1 MNPKIDSVIKQAKQS
16 RKQRAQRNLSAAPM
30 LQSVYE
36 KSKQKEASLKVWG
49 PYAEGDS
56 RFRLKIAENG
66 VERSLKFQTQEE
78 AESVKEELLQKYAK
92 ITRKTVAEALPE
104 WLEELTPCV
113 KPNTIKNNQKMV
125 AQLPQNLVLG
135 QLTEEQASKLYQ
147 QQVERISSHTKRRVS
162 TATQHLFLWVARHF
176 WVWAIG
182 KGYAKMNPWLKV
194 RRVGKANVGK
204 PQLRIDEARKL
215 EAVAMQ
221 RAQNGDLPS
230 LGVLLMLYLGLR
242 QGEVAARVVRDIDD
256 DGRVL
261 WIPSGKTRNAK
272 RRLKIPEQ
280 MRPLVL
286 KRIQGKKPDE
296 LIFYPPNHKTY
307 HRGYFVAQLARLCR
321 LADVPVVCPHG
332 LRGMHATLALEGGAT
347 SDAVAKAL
355 GHGSF
360 EMTKTHYASASS
372 VANNESCRVA
382 AALAGQ
388 SSRSEL
394 DRILNQLGQNELE
407 SLLIKLRSGG
417 RSGSDIEENRA
428 T

>member
-1 MNPKIDSVIKQAKQS
+1 MNRKIDSVVKQAKQS
-16 RKQRAQRNLSAAPM
+16 RKQRAQRNLSAAPT
-30 LQSVYE
+30 LQSLYE
-36 KSKQKEASLKVWG
+36 KSKQKEESLKVWG
-49 PYAEGDS
+49 PYAEGES

-66 VERSLKFQTQEE
+66 VERSLKFRTLEE
-78 AESVKEELLQKYAK
+78 AEGVKDDLLQRYAK
-92 ITRKTVAEALPE
+92 ATRKTVADTSPE
-104 WLEELTPCV
+104 WIAELAPSVMPT
-113 KPNTIKNNQKMV
+113 TISNYQGML
-125 AQLPQNLVLG
+125 ALLPQDLVIG
-135 QLTEEQASKLYQ
+135 QLTEEQATRLYQ
-147 QQVERISSHTKRRVS
+147 HQVERISAHTGRRVS
-162 TATQHLFLWVARHF
+162 TATQHLFLWVARQF

-204 PQLRIDEARKL
+204 PQLRIDETRKL
-215 EAVAMQ
+215 EAVAIQ
-221 RAQNGDLPS
+221 RAQNGDVPA

-280 MRPLVL
+280 IRPLVL
-286 KRIQGKKPDE
+286 ERIQGKKPDE
-296 LIFYPPNHKTY
+296 LIFYPSNHKTY

-388 SSRSEL
+388 SPRSEL
-394 DRILNQLGQNELE
+394 DRLLNQLGQNELE
-407 SLLIKLRSGG
+407 SLLLKLQSSG
-417 RSGSDIEENRA
+417 RSGSDFEENRA
-428 T
+428 I

>member
-1 MNPKIDSVIKQAKQS
+1 MNRKIDSVVKQAKQS
-16 RKQRAQRNLSAAPM
+16 RKQRAQRNLSAAPT
-30 LQSVYE
+30 LQSLYE
-36 KSKQKEASLKVWG
+36 KSKQKEESLKVWG
-49 PYAEGDS
+49 PYAEGES

-66 VERSLKFQTQEE
+66 VERSLKFQTLEE

-92 ITRKTVAEALPE
+92 TTRKTVAEALPE
-104 WLEELTPCV
+104 WIEELAPCV
-113 KPNTIKNNQKMV
+113 KPSTIGNNQKMV
-125 AQLPQNLVLG
+125 AQLPQHLVMG

-147 QQVERISSHTKRRVS
+147 QQVERISAHTGRRIA

-176 WVWAIG
+176 WEWAIG
-182 KGYAKMNPWLKV
+182 KGYAKMNPWMKV

-204 PQLRIDEARKL
+204 PQLRIDETRKL

-221 RAQNGDLPS
+221 RARSGDVPA

-242 QGEVAARVVRDIDD
+242 QGEVAARVARDVDD

-280 MRPLVL
+280 VRPLVL
-286 KRIQGKKPDE
+286 ARIEGQESDAP
-296 LIFYPPNHKTY
+296 IFYPAHHKT
-307 HRGYFVAQLARLCR
+307 HHNGYYVAQLARLCR

-372 VANNESCRVA
+372 VANNESGRVA

-388 SSRSEL
+388 SPRSEL
-394 DRILNQLGQNELE
+394 DRLLNQLGPNELE
-407 SLLIKLRSGG
+407 SLLIKLRFGG
-417 RSGSDIEENRA
+417 RSGSDFEENRA

>member
-1 MNPKIDSVIKQAKQS
+1 
-16 RKQRAQRNLSAAPM
+16 
-30 LQSVYE
+30 
-36 KSKQKEASLKVWG
+36 
-49 PYAEGDS
+49 
-56 RFRLKIAENG
+56 
-66 VERSLKFQTQEE
+66 
-78 AESVKEELLQKYAK
+78 VKEELLQTVRQGNAK
-92 ITRKTVAEALPE
+92 DRRRSVYLSGLQN
-104 WLEELTPCV
+104 WLRV
-113 KPNTIKNNQKMV
+113 SSRATIGNNQRD
-125 AQLPQNLVLG
+125 ARAAAPG
-135 QLTEEQASKLYQ
+135 PCDRTAHRGASDQ
-147 QQVERISSHTKRRVS
+147 SSISSRSSAFQPTPDGVIA
-162 TATQHLFLWVARHF
+162 TATQHLFLWVARQF

-204 PQLRIDEARKL
+204 VAAADRRNPQARSC
-215 EAVAMQ
+215 
-221 RAQNGDLPS
+221 GDAES
-230 LGVLLMLYLGLR
+230 TERRCSGVSACLLMLYLGLR

-286 KRIQGKKPDE
+286 KRIQGKNPDE

-372 VANNESCRVA
+372 VANNESGRVA

-388 SSRSEL
+388 SPRSEL
-394 DRILNQLGQNELE
+394 DRLLNQLGQNELE

-417 RSGSDIEENRA
+417 RSGSDFEENRA